1 MNSNDAHRLTQR
13 DIALRC
19 GVSQMT
25 VSLALRASPKVS
37 SSVRQQI
44 MKTAKQLGW
53 KPDPALSALV
63 SYRHH
68 SSEKKNISTIA
79 WIARGTAESH
89 AAKTN
94 PTWLAYRQGAA
105 ARAEALGYKLE
116 EFRVNETGITSKRLD
131 QILYS
136 RAIQGLVLPAQGG
149 QPPLNLSW
157 DKFAAVT
164 CGFALTDPCLHVATS
179 HHFHSAILALRNLR
193 ALGYHR
199 VGVLLEQR
207 NDSGTDRGLMEGCL
221 MEQRRYAP
229 GQMLPII
236 SLPRLTSSLLDDYL
250 AANKPDVVL
259 TNFDNAAD
267 CMKQLGLCAPRD
279 LGLAHLSLPVAGGRI
294 SGINENAFAVGEAAV
309 ELVATMIQRNEFGI
323 PSSPRCV
330 MIAGSWIPGRT
341 VRRVDT
347 PVKDLIHAP
356 DSFQYRTEPLNGG
369 APSLANPV

>member
-1 MNSNDAHRLTQR
+1 MPTNDAHRLTQR

-25 VSLALRASPKVS
+25 VSLALRDSPKVS
-37 SSVRQQI
+37 SSVRRQI

-68 SSEKKNISTIA
+68 SAEKKNISTVA
-79 WIARGTAESH
+79 WL
-89 AAKTN
+89 TN
-94 PTWLAYRQGAA
+94 GGAQKGPTYQAYRQGAS

-116 EFRVNETGITSKRLD
+116 EFRVNELGMSSKRLD

-136 RAIQGLVLPAQGG
+136 RGIQGLVLAAQEQQPA
-149 QPPLNLSW
+149 LNLSW

-164 CGFALTDPCLHVATS
+164 CGFASTDPCLHVATS

-221 MEQRRYAP
+221 MEQRRYSP
-229 GQMLPII
+229 GQMLPVV
-236 SLPRLTSSLLDDYL
+236 SLPRLTAVSLDDYL

-259 TNFDNAAD
+259 TNFDNATE
-267 CMKQLGLCAPRD
+267 CLKELGIAVPRE
-279 LGLAHLSLPVAGGRI
+279 LGLAHLSIPMAGGRLA
-294 SGINENAFAVGEAAV
+294 GINENAFAVGEAAI

-323 PSSPRCV
+323 PESPRCV
-330 MIAGSWIPGRT
+330 MIAGSWVQGRS
-341 VRRVDT
+341 VRRVNT
-347 PVKDLIHAP
+347 PVKDLIPTP

-369 APSLANPV
+369 TPSLAGPV